1 MDDQAPSLKGGQSST
16 HDHELAETYA
26 ELYRQQEAANK
37 RLQVLQQAQ
46 KAIDSA
52 TDLEEVLVQILTEG
66 LRTVNTKRGSLMLI
80 EGGDLITKAQ
90 FGPEISDPGHMKVT
104 FKVGEGIAG
113 VVAATGEA
121 VLCPDVLKDERFK
134 PPPDARQLR
143 FRSLLAVPIISREG
157 TILGVISAD
166 DPEVGHFD
174 ETHKQLLYDMAGQ
187 FAAAIEKMILVDTL
201 RSLHQI
207 FERITA
213 VAIVG
218 RELLPVLNEI
228 VKSALEILKIDVIT
242 IYQYDQARGKFIVPP
257 LMRGL
262 LEAQRMQ
269 TDVFEGEAP
278 WVLVHEL
285 KYHYYAPDAQNNNI
299 MNPERPAGKGPGFV
313 TREKIKS
320 AAGLLLKVRDE
331 VVGVM
336 FVNYRYPHLFL
347 DREKQIIETFA
358 SSAAI
363 AIQDARQWE
372 NLKNTQDQLVQ
383 SAKMGAVGTLA
394 SGIAHELKNPLANLL
409 SSINLLE
416 MEHIPRE
423 KIPEKLAEMKR
434 EVHRARDIIDS
445 LLSFVR
451 PREAAVGDVDILALV
466 NESLNLLE
474 NQAKLNHINIESQ
487 LVQVPLIQGNATTLK
502 QVLFNILRNAIEVMP
517 NGGRLRVS
525 TAVDNVSVRVEI
537 QDTGAGISPDH
548 KSRIF
553 EPFFTTKEAGYGTGL
568 GLAISYAIIND
579 HHGDI
584 KVISEVD
591 KGSTFIVTLP
601 LGE

>member
-1 MDDQAPSLKGGQSST
+1 
-16 HDHELAETYA
+16 
-26 ELYRQQEAANK
+26 
-37 RLQVLQQAQ
+37 
-46 KAIDSA
+46 
-52 TDLEEVLVQILTEG
+52 
-66 LRTVNTKRGSLMLI
+66 
-80 EGGDLITKAQ
+80 
-90 FGPEISDPGHMKVT
+90 
-104 FKVGEGIAG
+104 
-113 VVAATGEA
+113 
-121 VLCPDVLKDERFK
+121 
-134 PPPDARQLR
+134 
-143 FRSLLAVPIISREG
+143 
-157 TILGVISAD
+157 
-166 DPEVGHFD
+166 
-174 ETHKQLLYDMAGQ
+174 
-187 FAAAIEKMILVDTL
+187 
-201 RSLHQI
+201 
-207 FERITA
+207 
-213 VAIVG
+213 
-218 RELLPVLNEI
+218 
-228 VKSALEILKIDVIT
+228 
-242 IYQYDQARGKFIVPP
+242 
-257 LMRGL
+257 
-262 LEAQRMQ
+262 
-269 TDVFEGEAP
+269 
-278 WVLVHEL
+278 
-285 KYHYYAPDAQNNNI
+285 
-299 MNPERPAGKGPGFV
+299 MNPERPAGKGASFV

-320 AAGLLLKVRDE
+320 SASLLLKVRNE

-394 SGIAHELKNPLANLL
+394 SGIAHELKNPLANIL

-416 MEHIPRE
+416 MEHIPQE
-423 KIPEKLAEMKR
+423 EIPEKLAEMKR

-466 NESLNLLE
+466 NEALNLLE

-487 LVQVPLIQGNATTLK
+487 LVQVPLIRGNATTLK
-502 QVLFNILRNAIEVMP
+502 QVFFNILRNAIEAMP
-517 NGGRLRVS
+517 NGGRLRVN
-525 TAVDNVSVRVEI
+525 TAVDNVSVHVEI
-537 QDTGAGISPDH
+537 QDTGVGIPPDH

-568 GLAISYAIIND
+568 GLAISYAIVND

-584 KVISEVD
+584 KIISEVG

>member
-1 MDDQAPSLKGGQSST
+1 MNDQTPFSKGNLGITRDS
-16 HDHELAETYA
+16 ELAETYA

-52 TDLEEVLVQILTEG
+52 TDLQEVLVQILTEG

-80 EGGDLITKAQ
+80 EGEDLITRAQ

-113 VVAATGEA
+113 NVAATGEA
-121 VLCPDVLKDERFK
+121 VLCPDVSKDERFK
-134 PPPDARQLR
+134 QPPDGRQIR

-166 DPEVGHFD
+166 DPEVEHFD

-187 FAAAIEKMILVDTL
+187 FATAIEKMMLVDTL
-201 RSLHQI
+201 HSLHQI

-242 IYQYDQARGKFIVPP
+242 IYQYDQTRGKFIVPP
-257 LMRGL
+257 LMKGL
-262 LEAQRMQ
+262 VEAQSMQ

-285 KYHYYAPDAQNNNI
+285 KHHYYAPNAPNNST
-299 MNPERPAGKGPGFV
+299 MNPERPEGKGPGFV

-320 AAGLLLKVRDE
+320 SAGLLLKVRDE

-394 SGIAHELKNPLANLL
+394 SGIAHELKNPLANIL

-416 MEHIPRE
+416 MERISQEEIPM
-423 KIPEKLAEMKR
+423 KLAEMKR
-434 EVHRARDIIDS
+434 EVLRARDIIDS
-445 LLSFVR
+445 LLGFVR

-487 LVQVPLIQGNATTLK
+487 LAQVPLIQGNATTLK
-502 QVLFNILRNAIEVMP
+502 QVFFNILRNAIEAMP

-525 TAVDNVSVRVEI
+525 TAVDNVNVHVEI
-537 QDTGAGISPDH
+537 QDTGPGIPPDH
-548 KSRIF
+548 KPRIF

-568 GLAISYAIIND
+568 GLAISYAIVND
-579 HHGDI
+579 HHGDLR
-584 KVISEVD
+584 VVSEVG
-591 KGSTFIVTLP
+591 KGSIFIVTLP
-601 LGE
+601 MGE